1 MDGISTVLGSLAM
14 ARSAQTIAAPVMHA
28 GEQFA
33 ELLGDGLSELLGAS
47 GSNDSA
53 PPADSDTAKH
63 WLSKITAR
71 VRELI
76 GNPDGLPESLDIEL
90 SPLGHVYVQDSALQ
104 ARQLEATLDNDGP
117 LRQLLE
123 NWSNQ
128 SGNRQL
134 SISLRDPVTA

>member
-33 ELLGDGLSELLGAS
+33 ELLGDGLSGLLDNSA
-47 GSNDSA
+47 SNDSVT
-53 PPADSDTAKH
+53 PADSDTAKH
-63 WLSKITAR
+63 WLSQITAR

-76 GNPDGLPESLDIEL
+76 GNPAGLPESLEIEL
-90 SPLGHVYVQDSALQ
+90 SPLGHVYVQDTDLQ
-104 ARQLEATLDNDGP
+104 ARQFEATLDNDGP
-117 LRQLLE
+117 LRRMLE
-123 NWSNQ
+123 KWSNQ